1 VVIGHEITHGFDDK
15 GRQFDKD
22 GNLKQWWNNATIQAF
37 RQRTQC
43 IIDQYSNYELDDVG
57 LPINGRMTQGENIAD
72 NGGLKQAYRAYRKWV
87 GRHGEEPLL
96 PGRGIHQTLFGQRRH
111 HLCIFINNFLI
122 IMGWAACRFEFEPR
136 SALLPQLRPDLV
148 RNYEAGRRPQ

>member
-111 HLCIFINNFLI
+111 HLCISSITF
-122 IMGWAACRFEFEPR
+122 
-136 SALLPQLRPDLV
+136 
-148 RNYEAGRRPQ
+148 